1 MNSYDGVFIIR
12 PDLKEEDA
20 KNVFKAVNDAII
32 KHGGTI
38 KKEENWGKK
47 QLAYKIKKVKE
58 AYYYKL
64 DFDVEPA
71 NLLKI
76 EGIYKLNA
84 DILRTMITVK

>member
-1 MNSYDGVFIIR
+1 MNSYEGVFIVR
-12 PDLKEEDA
+12 PDLKEDDV
-20 KNVFKAVNDAII
+20 KNVFKAVNDAVI
-32 KHGGTI
+32 KHGGAI

-47 QLAYKIKKVKE
+47 QLAYKVNKVKE

-71 NLLKI
+71 SISKI

-84 DILRTMITVK
+84 DILRTMITKK